1 MTGNGSHAVD
11 TTAKLV
17 TMINQIARNLVHD
30 KDPVAAVAAHVHA
43 FWTVRMQEQLFA
55 HGTDG
60 LDALAIAAL
69 ERLALGYRS
78 PVHNAAAEA
87 QDHGSDAG

>member
-1 MTGNGSHAVD
+1 MSAAAHHVD

-17 TMINQIARNLVHD
+17 RMINQIARNLVHD
-30 KDPVAAVAAHVHA
+30 KDPVAAIADHVHA

-60 LDALAIAAL
+60 LDPLAIAAV
-69 ERLALGYRS
+69 ERLAMG
-78 PVHNAAAEA
+78 A
-87 QDHGSDAG
+87 QMDRRAGATDSGDDGCDAG

>member
-1 MTGNGSHAVD
+1 MSSEAHVVD

-17 TMINQIARNLVHD
+17 RMANQIARNLARD
-30 KDPVAAVAAHVHA
+30 KDPVGAAADHIRA